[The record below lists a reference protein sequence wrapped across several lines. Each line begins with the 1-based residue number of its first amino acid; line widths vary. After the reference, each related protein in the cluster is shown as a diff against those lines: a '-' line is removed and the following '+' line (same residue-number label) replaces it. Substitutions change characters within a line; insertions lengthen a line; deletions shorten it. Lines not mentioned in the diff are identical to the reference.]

1 VRNHTHWLKAYM
13 NFTRASESPDA
24 FHFWTGVG
32 TIAGALRRRV
42 WLDMRHFQWTP
53 NFYIILVGP
62 PGIATKSTTVRI
74 GTSLLEQVDGI
85 HFGPQ
90 SMTWQSLTQTLEQSV
105 EYVKYYDFAGVEQ
118 LQAMSPVTC
127 SIPELGTFLK
137 MDDTALVDVLIAMWD
152 GQIEN
157 WGHRTKTS
165 GNIEIKNPWLNIL
178 ACTTPSWL
186 EQNFPTA
193 MIGGGLTSRIMFIYG
208 DKKRHLVAYPDTQI
222 LAQDY
227 ATQKDALVQDLKRI
241 ALLSGNYMLTPDA
254 RRWGEDWYERLWR
267 TRPADMAND
276 RYSGY
281 LSRKQ
286 THIHKLAIVLA
297 ASQRD
302 QLLIE
307 EADLIE
313 ADALL
318 TIIEPHMIKVF
329 ESVGV
334 VDESKHIANIL
345 AHVKAYKWI
354 EGNDLFNFLR
364 NNMTERDFKNALRI
378 AVAQGLIEV
387 ESRLGKRGL
396 TIPMVRGPAAPS
408 ASSSDSQGTTYPRRA

>member
-1 VRNHTHWLKAYM
+1 MRKHKNWLKSYM
-13 NFTRASESPDA
+13 HFTRASESPDA

-62 PGIATKSTTVRI
+62 PGIANKSTTIRI
-74 GTSLLEQVDGI
+74 GTSILEKVDGI

-105 EYVKYYDFAGVEQ
+105 EYVKYIDSSGVEQ

-127 SIPELGTFLK
+127 AIPELGTFLK
-137 MDDTALVDVLIAMWD
+137 MDDHALVDVLIAMWD
-152 GQIEN
+152 GQIET
-157 WGHRTKTS
+157 WGHKTKTS
-165 GNIEIKNPWLNIL
+165 GNIEIKNPWLNLL

-186 EQNFPTA
+186 EQHFPTS

-208 DKKRHLVAYPDTQI
+208 DKKRHLVAYPDEQI
-222 LAQDY
+222 LEADYNAQKLDLI
-227 ATQKDALVQDLKRI
+227 DDLKRI
-241 ALLSGNYMLTPDA
+241 ALLSGAYIFTPDA
-254 RRWGEDWYERLWR
+254 RRWGTDWYEKLW
-267 TRPADMAND
+267 TRRPSDMASD

-281 LSRKQ
+281 ISRKQ
-286 THIHKLAIVLA
+286 THMHKLAIILA
-297 ASQRD
+297 AAQRD
-302 QLLIE
+302 KLIIE
-307 EADLIE
+307 RDDLVE

-318 TIIEPHMIKVF
+318 TSIEPDMIKVF

-334 VDESKHIANIL
+334 VDESKHVANIV
-345 AHVKAYKWI
+345 AHVRAYQWI
-354 EGNDLFNFLR
+354 EATPLFNLLR

-378 AVAQGLIEV
+378 AIEQNLLV
-387 ESRLGKRGL
+387 IEARNLKRGL
-396 TIPMVRGPAAPS
+396 AVP
-408 ASSSDSQGTTYPRRA
+408 TTPVVLRTTG

>member
-1 VRNHTHWLKAYM
+1 
-13 NFTRASESPDA
+13 
-24 FHFWTGVG
+24 
-32 TIAGALRRRV
+32 
-42 WLDMRHFQWTP
+42 
-53 NFYIILVGP
+53 
-62 PGIATKSTTVRI
+62 
-74 GTSLLEQVDGI
+74 
-85 HFGPQ
+85 
-90 SMTWQSLTQTLEQSV
+90 
-105 EYVKYYDFAGVEQ
+105 
-118 LQAMSPVTC
+118 
-127 SIPELGTFLK
+127 
-137 MDDTALVDVLIAMWD
+137 
-152 GQIEN
+152 
-157 WGHRTKTS
+157 
-165 GNIEIKNPWLNIL
+165 
-178 ACTTPSWL
+178 
-186 EQNFPTA
+186 

-222 LAQDY
+222 LAHDY
-227 ATQKDALVQDLKRI
+227 ATQKAALVEDLKRI
-241 ALLSGNYMLTPDA
+241 ALLSGNYILTRSA
-254 RRWGEDWYERLWR
+254 RKWGEDWYERLWR

-297 ASQRD
+297 AAQRD

-387 ESRLGKRGL
+387 EARLGKRGL
-396 TIPMVRGPAAPS
+396 TVAKAPVPAAPS
-408 ASSSDSQGTTYPRRA
+408 ASSAAIPDTTYPRRA

>member
-1 VRNHTHWLKAYM
+1 MH
-13 NFTRASESPDA
+13 FTRASESPDA

-42 WLDMRHFQWTP
+42 WIDMRHFQWTP

-62 PGIATKSTTVRI
+62 PGIAAKSTSIRI
-74 GTSLLEQVDGI
+74 GIDLLSAVDGI
-85 HFGPQ
+85 KFGPQ
-90 SMTWQSLTQTLEQSV
+90 SMTWQSLTKSLEEAI
-105 EYVKYYDFAGVEQ
+105 EYVRYIDLNGDDQVI
-118 LQAMSPVTC
+118 AMSPVTC
-127 SIPELGTFLK
+127 AIPELGTFLK
-137 MDDTALVDVLIAMWD
+137 VDDTALVDVLVDMWD
-152 GQIEN
+152 GQISE
-157 WGHRTKTS
+157 WGHRTKTA
-165 GNIEIKNPWLNIL
+165 GNVEIKNPWLNLL
-178 ACTTPSWL
+178 ACTTPAWL
-186 EQNFPTA
+186 EEHFPTS
-193 MIGGGLTSRIMFIYG
+193 MIGGGLTSRIMFVYG
-208 DKKRHLVAYPDTQI
+208 DKKRHLVAYPDAQI
-222 LAQDY
+222 PAQDY
-227 ATQKDALVQDLKRI
+227 YANRTSLIEDLKRI
-241 ALLSGNYMLTPDA
+241 ALLSGGYILSNAA
-254 RRWGEDWYERLWR
+254 RRWGESWYARLWQQ
-267 TRPADMAND
+267 RPADMAND

-302 QLLIE
+302 QLIIE

-345 AHVKAYKWI
+345 AHVRAYKWI
-354 EGNDLFNFLR
+354 EGNALFNLLR

-378 AVAQGLIEV
+378 AVDQNLIAV
-387 ESRLGKRGL
+387 ESRGGKRGL
-396 TIPMVRGPAAPS
+396 CIPLASVKAAS
-408 ASSSDSQGTTYPRRA
+408 A

>member
-1 VRNHTHWLKAYM
+1 MRIHSHWLKAYM

-42 WLDMRHFQWTP
+42 WIDMRHFQWTP

-62 PGIATKSTTVRI
+62 PGIANKSTTIRI

-105 EYVKYYDFAGVEQ
+105 EYVKYFDFAGVEQ

-178 ACTTPSWL
+178 ACTTPAWL
-186 EQNFPTA
+186 EQNFPTT

-208 DKKRHLVAYPDTQI
+208 DKKRHLVAYPDEQI
-222 LAQDY
+222 LASDY
-227 ATQKDALVQDLKRI
+227 ATQKAALIADLKHI
-241 ALLSGNYMLTPDA
+241 ALMSGNYLLTRDA
-254 RRWGEDWYERLWR
+254 RRWGEHWYERLWR
-267 TRPADMAND
+267 SRPADMASD

-297 ASQRD
+297 AAQRD

-334 VDESKHIANIL
+334 VDESKHIANIV
-345 AHVKAYKWI
+345 AYVRAYKWI
-354 EGNDLFNFLR
+354 EGNTLFTQLR

-378 AVAQGLIEV
+378 AVDQGLIEV
-387 ESRLGKRGL
+387 ATIGGKRGIQIV
-396 TIPMVRGPAAPS
+396 TPQSPKAAS
-408 ASSSDSQGTTYPRRA
+408 A

>member
-1 VRNHTHWLKAYM
+1 MRNFPHWLKAYM
-13 NFTRASESPDA
+13 RFTRASESPDA

-62 PGIATKSTTVRI
+62 PGVANKFTTIRI
-74 GTSLLEQVDGI
+74 GTNLLEAVDGI

-105 EYVKYYDFAGVEQ
+105 EYVKYNDLSGAEQ

-137 MDDTALVDVLIAMWD
+137 MDDHALVDVLIAMWD

-178 ACTTPSWL
+178 ACTTPAWL
-186 EQNFPTA
+186 KQHFPIS

-222 LAQDY
+222 QEADY
-227 ATQKDALVQDLKRI
+227 IKQKVMLIDDLKRI
-241 ALLSGNYMLTPDA
+241 ALLSGPFSISTEA
-254 RRWGEDWYERLWR
+254 RKWGVNWYE
-267 TRPADMAND
+267 
-276 RYSGY
+276 
-281 LSRKQ
+281 
-286 THIHKLAIVLA
+286 KL
-297 ASQRD
+297 
-302 QLLIE
+302 
-307 EADLIE
+307 
-313 ADALL
+313 
-318 TIIEPHMIKVF
+318 
-329 ESVGV
+329 
-334 VDESKHIANIL
+334 
-345 AHVKAYKWI
+345 
-354 EGNDLFNFLR
+354 
-364 NNMTERDFKNALRI
+364 
-378 AVAQGLIEV
+378 
-387 ESRLGKRGL
+387 
-396 TIPMVRGPAAPS
+396 
-408 ASSSDSQGTTYPRRA
+408 